1 MRRVAITGIG
11 VISPTGSEKNEFWE
25 NIKTGKSGV
34 SLVENYDVSKYPCRI
49 AGEIKDFDPTR
60 YMDKREAKK
69 IDRFTHFGVAAGLQ
83 AWNDAGLDNIQLN
96 KEEIGVLVGS
106 GIGGIQTIEEQLR
119 VLDNKGPRRVSP
131 FLIPALIANM
141 ASGYLSIMLGLR
153 GPNSTVVTACAT
165 STHTVGDAWHIVAR
179 GDAEIMLAGGAEATI
194 SDLGFSGFSSA
205 RALSTR
211 NDEPEKASRPFERD
225 RDGFVMGEG
234 AGVLVLEPL
243 DHALD
248 RGAFIYGEIVGYG
261 MSGDA
266 YHMTAPDPEGRGA
279 YLSMQRAL
287 KSAGV
292 ESEEVDYIN
301 AHGTSTEFNDKIET
315 MAIKNLFGQYAYEL
329 PVSSTKSMTGHLL
342 GAAGAVELIAT
353 LLSMQHQVIHPT
365 INYENPDPECDLDY
379 VPNEARE
386 GKIDLAMSNS
396 FGFGGTNGTILVKRY
411 LP

>member
-1 MRRVAITGIG
+1 
-11 VISPTGSEKNEFWE
+11 
-25 NIKTGKSGV
+25 
-34 SLVENYDVSKYPCRI
+34 
-49 AGEIKDFDPTR
+49 
-60 YMDKREAKK
+60 
-69 IDRFTHFGVAAGLQ
+69 
-83 AWNDAGLDNIQLN
+83 
-96 KEEIGVLVGS
+96 
-106 GIGGIQTIEEQLR
+106 
-119 VLDNKGPRRVSP
+119 
-131 FLIPALIANM
+131 
-141 ASGYLSIMLGLR
+141 
-153 GPNSTVVTACAT
+153 
-165 STHTVGDAWHIVAR
+165 
-179 GDAEIMLAGGAEATI
+179 
-194 SDLGFSGFSSA
+194 
-205 RALSTR
+205 
-211 NDEPEKASRPFERD
+211 
-225 RDGFVMGEG
+225 
-234 AGVLVLEPL
+234 
-243 DHALD
+243 
-248 RGAFIYGEIVGYG
+248 